1 MIILSKTY
9 PGLLA
14 TCEKCGSLLVYTVK
28 DIYGTVIYCPLC
40 KAAIEVPLDK
50 NYEGVVKE

>member
-1 MIILSKTY
+1 MIILSKAF

-14 TCEKCGSLLVYTVK
+14 TCDKCGSLLAYNAK

-40 KAAIEVPLDK
+40 KNAIEVPLDK
-50 NYEGVVKE
+50 EYNGVS

>member
-14 TCEKCGSLLVYTVK
+14 TCEKCGSLLAYTAK

-40 KAAIEVPLDK
+40 KNAIEVPLDK
-50 NYEGVVKE
+50 EYNGVS